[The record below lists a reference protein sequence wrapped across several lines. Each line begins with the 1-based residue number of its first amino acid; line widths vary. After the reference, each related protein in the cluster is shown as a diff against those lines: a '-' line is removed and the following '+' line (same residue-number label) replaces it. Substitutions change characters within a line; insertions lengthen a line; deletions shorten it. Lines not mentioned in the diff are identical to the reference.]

1 MLGVPEYAD
10 DWHPGTGH
18 MHAIMH
24 NDGNV
29 VDCGDHKADVIANG
43 SNYVEVSRNSDG
55 AINIENTC
63 VKNTP
68 LRRASRFPLL
78 HTAGVTFLSRAVFS

>member
-1 MLGVPEYAD
+1 MLAVPEYAD

-18 MHAIMH
+18 MHAVMH

-29 VDCGDHKADVIANG
+29 VDCGAEHKADVLANG
-43 SNYVEVSRNSDG
+43 SNYVEVSLNKDG

-63 VKNTP
+63 V
-68 LRRASRFPLL
+68 
-78 HTAGVTFLSRAVFS
+78 